1 VGSPPGAGTTVAA
14 VGPRLDRIAGSAPFA
29 YGSIFLIQSKLLW
42 GIWQHRDLSSGDT
55 TSYFQRASDW
65 AESFQ
70 LDAVWSPL
78 YNVYWGSLQWVVH
91 DAYAV
96 TILHRALIALAASL
110 LVLAVLR
117 RLLSPGIAWV
127 LAAWWTILPVN
138 YDLLYEVHLFALL
151 PLLVAVILASAMRGV
166 RMRSA
171 VLGVLLA
178 AAALTRNEAIVA
190 AAVWAAV
197 WVGFELVRRRR
208 GSPTP
213 TPRLV
218 AAFGVPILA
227 VGIVFGGVAL
237 SSEGR
242 GVRAGFEAKQESNF
256 CQIYAYGYQQRND
269 DFTGNPW
276 TDCRG
281 LMERDF
287 GTESTTLA
295 SAVVD
300 NPGAVGE
307 HLAWNAALIPS
318 ATQLLLFNRMSAG
331 SDLNPDY
338 IEVATGSD
346 LALGASLLLLAFLIG
361 GLVSF
366 WRGRRRW
373 GREWIRMRA
382 WGWLALCSVGASA
395 IAVMLVAR
403 PRPEFI
409 YGFTVVTLAV
419 IGIAAMAYVQ
429 RWPRLGRLR
438 VALPPVALVLLV
450 ALPSHFDS
458 GYQTPQIGPGRPLK
472 QMVDRLEP
480 FDRELRGED
489 VHLLATRAEDGCA
502 YVGRDDGC
510 TGVRWEELAGARTST
525 PAALERQGVDFV
537 YADELDLRDPTT
549 AELLQALE
557 ARGWQRVGPDHPEE
571 AWVFLQRP
579 DGLS

>member
-1 VGSPPGAGTTVAA
+1 VGSPPGTVATIGA
-14 VGPRLDRIAGSAPFA
+14 KLERIAASAFFA

-70 LDAVWSPL
+70 LDPVWSPL
-78 YNVYWGSLQWVVH
+78 YDVYWGSLQWLVH

-117 RLLSPGIAWV
+117 RLVSPGIAWA
-127 LAAWWTILPVN
+127 LAVWWALLPVN

-166 RMRSA
+166 WMRSA

-197 WVGFELVRRRR
+197 WVAFELLQRRR
-208 GSPTP
+208 GEATSA
-213 TPRLV
+213 PRL
-218 AAFGVPILA
+218 ALAFGTPIVA
-227 VGIVFGGVAL
+227 VGLVFGSVAL
-237 SSEGR
+237 SAEGSGLQLR
-242 GVRAGFEAKQESNF
+242 FEAKQESNF

-295 SAVVD
+295 SALLD

-307 HLAWNAALIPS
+307 HLAWNAELIPS
-318 ATQLLLFNRMSAG
+318 TTQLLLFNRMSAG
-331 SDLNPDY
+331 PDRNPDY

-346 LALGASLLLLAFLIG
+346 LALGASLLLLAFLVG
-361 GLVSF
+361 GLALF
-366 WRGRRRW
+366 WRDRRRW
-373 GREWIRMRA
+373 WREWIRERA
-382 WGWLALCSVGASA
+382 WGWLAVAAVGASA

-403 PRPEFI
+403 PRPEFVF
-409 YGFTVVTLAV
+409 GFTVLMLAV
-419 IGIAAMAYVQ
+419 IGIAAMAYAQ

-438 VALPPVALVLLV
+438 VALPPLALVLLV
-450 ALPSHFDS
+450 ALPAHFDS

-480 FDRELRGED
+480 FDRELRGDD

-510 TGVRWEELAGARTST
+510 TGVRWEELAGAQRT
-525 PAALERQGVDFV
+525 PEMLDQAGVDYV
-537 YADELDLRDPTT
+537 YADELDLRDETT
-549 AELLQALE
+549 AVLLRTLE
-557 ARGWQRVGPDHPEE
+557 GRGWQQLDSGAAGER
-571 AWVFLQRP
+571 WSL
-579 DGLS
+579 LSRFPPQPGSH

>member
-1 VGSPPGAGTTVAA
+1 VATIGS
-14 VGPRLDRIAGSAPFA
+14 RLERVAGSELFA

-70 LDAVWSPL
+70 LDPVWSPL
-78 YNVYWGSLQWVVH
+78 YDVYWGSLQWLVH

-96 TILHRALIALAASL
+96 TILHRVLIALAASL

-117 RLLSPGIAWV
+117 RLVSPAIAWA

-151 PLLVAVILASAMRGV
+151 PLLIAVILASAMRGV
-166 RMRSA
+166 WMRSA

-178 AAALTRNEAIVA
+178 AAALTRNEALIA
-190 AAVWAAV
+190 ALIWAVGWIA
-197 WVGFELVRRRR
+197 FELLRRRR
-208 GSPTP
+208 GEATP
-213 TPRLV
+213 APRL
-218 AAFGVPILA
+218 ALAFGAPIVA
-227 VGIVFGGVAL
+227 VGLVFGAVAL
-237 SSEGR
+237 SAEGSGLQLR
-242 GVRAGFEAKQESNF
+242 FEAKQESNF

-269 DFTGNPW
+269 DFTGSPW

-307 HLAWNAALIPS
+307 HLAWNAELIPS

-331 SDLNPDY
+331 PDRNPDY
-338 IEVATGSD
+338 VEVATGSD

-361 GLVSF
+361 GLVLF
-366 WRGRRRW
+366 WRDRLRW
-373 GREWIRMRA
+373 GSEWIRERA
-382 WGWLALCSVGASA
+382 WSWLAVGSVGASA
-395 IAVMLVAR
+395 IVVMLVAR
-403 PRPEFI
+403 PRPEFVF
-409 YGFTVVTLAV
+409 GFSVLMLAV
-419 IGIAAMAYVQ
+419 TGIAAMAYVQ
-429 RWPRLGRLR
+429 RWPRLGHLR
-438 VALPPVALVLLV
+438 VALPPVAIVLLV

-458 GYQTPQIGPGRPLK
+458 GYETPQIGPGRPLK

-510 TGVRWEELAGARTST
+510 TGVRWEELAGART
-525 PAALERQGVDFV
+525 AAPGVVERQGVDFV
-537 YADELDLRDPTT
+537 YADERDLHDPTT
-549 AELLQALE
+549 AELLRALE
-557 ARGWQRVGPDHPEE
+557 ARGWQRIGPDEAEE

-579 DGLS
+579 DGPT